1 MHVLSVE
8 DIDLMIMLVDNA
20 KLPSEVVR
28 HEKQMDKLIS
38 MGIIRPGG
46 GVLALTDLGYKTANG
61 LLGRCLGSVVDG
73 PVRPGAASAQ
83 STAPAQASPP
93 QSAMSAGPD
102 ADDGPHVDGDVSAPP
117 EAAAEAEPTAETA

>member
-73 PVRPGAASAQ
+73 PVRPGAARAQ
-83 STAPAQASPP
+83 SPATAQASPP

-102 ADDGPHVDGDVSAPP
+102 ADDGSHVDGDVSAPLEP
-117 EAAAEAEPTAETA
+117 AAEAEPTAETA